1 MSMTLK
7 NRLAIAVGTIGLVW
21 GSVANAAPLANVT
34 GLWSIVGN
42 QHAGWLS
49 LSQPLFPPVPTQ
61 CKPISGTIYPG
72 VLNHPVKGYY
82 CPATGRI
89 AFARKNLAGVVIQ
102 TWVGN
107 VSDVVP
113 GLPHRMGGTFH
124 ALDSAA
130 GAGTLGEYH
139 FQGQK

>member
-1 MSMTLK
+1 MGKTLK
-7 NRLAIAVGTIGLVW
+7 NRVAIAAGIIGLAW
-21 GSVANAAPLANVT
+21 SSMASAAPLASVT
-34 GLWSIVGN
+34 GVWSIVGN
-42 QHAGWLS
+42 QHAGGLI
-49 LSQPLFPPVPTQ
+49 LNQFAAATQ
-61 CKPISGTIYPG
+61 CKPVIGTIYPG
-72 VLNHPVKGYY
+72 TLNHPVRGYY

-89 AFARKNLAGVVIQ
+89 AFARKNNAGVVIQ

-107 VSDVVP
+107 VSDVVA
-113 GLPHRMGGTFH
+113 GQPHRMGGTFH